1 MTKDKLLYLS
11 KISIFETLPTN
22 DLEEIDRM
30 APMTHFK
37 AVPKETLIQTPEDK
51 KEGLFFVKQGKL
63 RLYKIDPEGK
73 QFTIGILGK
82 GNMYGEIESFSLGTH
97 GIYIGTMEETL
108 ICSVLKEDFERFLS
122 KRPLLAMKFLKELSD
137 QLREKEELL
146 TKLVLG
152 DLREK
157 VLYLLMKLSEKFGI
171 EDGEHSKIDIPL
183 THQEL
188 ANMIGATRESVTIVL
203 QELTREGYI
212 QTGRKSIWVNIDKTR
227 DYFANHE
234 YGL

>member
-137 QLREKEELL
+137 QL
-146 TKLVLG
+146 
-152 DLREK
+152 
-157 VLYLLMKLSEKFGI
+157 
-171 EDGEHSKIDIPL
+171 
-183 THQEL
+183 
-188 ANMIGATRESVTIVL
+188 
-203 QELTREGYI
+203 
-212 QTGRKSIWVNIDKTR
+212 
-227 DYFANHE
+227 
-234 YGL
+234 